1 MDEKKYDAT
10 HCTNITSPCPIYYFL
25 IKTAQLGKP
34 KTLAVFLFPRAA
46 VSLSHVVFIHSLLS
60 LAFLARWPMLFY
72 KHTRLN

>member
-46 VSLSHVVFIHSLLS
+46 VSLRHAVFIHSLI
-60 LAFLARWPMLFY
+60 FLGQCCFM
-72 KHTRLN
+72 HTRLNKAKL